1 MVDPRIAGLLA
12 PSSRFNAGLRAL
24 AELSSQLV
32 ARGAPRLTPT
42 PPPMNLGR
50 VMQAYDQSIQN
61 DLQRGLTMRQFE
73 RSEEEYA
80 RKQQQREN
88 LLNLV
93 ADVEVPVTVQE
104 PVTGE
109 TTTVMQTQPSALM
122 RTLPAA
128 MRPIFRGLVESDQAP
143 AAFASLFAAGLKDDT
158 PSSIKTLNHINSA
171 LARLPANSPQRATLE
186 AMKTKLLT
194 PAGTNVSVSTGK
206 SAGDLILKGLDDSRQ
221 AGSIA
226 ASTLSEMNE
235 LEGLYNR
242 GVKTGFGQELFTT
255 INKAL
260 KAAGL
265 SDVDVSDEEQFLA
278 ITTQAAISNVKKLG
292 VNPTD
297 RDLDMVFRAGPQLM
311 NTREGNLKLIAA
323 AKEKARRVIARTRFL
338 NKFALENEQLINT
351 NPTKFYLMQGNA
363 LLDFDKK
370 QGFGNFKYTPPAAS
384 SPASNVPSMFR

>member
-1 MVDPRIAGLLA
+1 MVDPRIAGLLS
-12 PSSRFNAGLRAL
+12 PSSNFDAGLRAL

-61 DLQRGLTMRQFE
+61 DLQRGLTLQQFQ

-80 RKQQQREN
+80 RKQQEREN
-88 LLNLV
+88 LLKMI
-93 ADVEVPVTVQE
+93 EPQTVQTMDDDMA
-104 PVTGE
+104 PM
-109 TTTVMQTQPSALM
+109 TVQQPSALM
-122 RTLPAA
+122 QSLPAA
-128 MRPIFRGLVESDQAP
+128 MRPIFRGLVTGGQAP

-158 PSSIKTLNHINSA
+158 PPSIKTLNYINSA
-171 LARLPANSPQRATLE
+171 LAGLPANSPQRATLE
-186 AMKTKLLT
+186 AMRTKLLT

-226 ASTLSEMNE
+226 TSTLSEMNE
-235 LEGLYNR
+235 LEGLYNQ

-265 SDVDVSDEEQFLA
+265 SDVDVSNEEQFLA

-311 NTREGNLKLIAA
+311 NSREGNLRLIAA

-338 NKFALENEQLINT
+338 NQFALENEKLINT
-351 NPTKFYLMQGNA
+351 NPTRFYLMQGNA

-384 SPASNVPSMFR
+384 PTASNVPSMFK